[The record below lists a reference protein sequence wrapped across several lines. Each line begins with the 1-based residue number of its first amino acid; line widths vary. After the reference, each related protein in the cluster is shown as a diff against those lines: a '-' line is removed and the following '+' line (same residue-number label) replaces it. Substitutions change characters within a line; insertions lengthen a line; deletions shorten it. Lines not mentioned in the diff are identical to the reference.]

1 MKIAVTGAAGSVGSY
16 LTACLVEKGHQLRLL
31 DKSVGALKGF
41 RGLEVIEGGVEDPDV
56 VGAFA
61 KGMEILI
68 HLAWSFSDDPAQ
80 SLEVDV
86 KGTLNLLKASADQ
99 GVKHFIQASTA
110 VVYGK
115 PVHLP
120 IIEDDPCLVEDARKP
135 VYALA
140 KLMCEKLGLIFF
152 KEKGLPITTFRF
164 WWAFGPEIGGRHLR
178 EMVKTA
184 LEGGEL
190 EVPSEAG
197 GSFLHLDDLARG
209 FESSFLNQKSFGQI
223 FNLSSVFLTWEE
235 IAGIIVE
242 EAGNGVVRTVPR
254 EEWKGS
260 SFLADVWNLSS
271 RKAESLLGF
280 RPGLGE
286 SDYRNLF
293 KQAVRGVVEKLRPV

>member
-1 MKIAVTGAAGSVGSY
+1 MKIAVTGAAGSVGSS
-16 LTACLVEKGHQLRLL
+16 LTARLMEKGHHLRLL
-31 DKSVGALKGF
+31 DKSVEALKGV
-41 RGLEVIEGGVEDPDV
+41 RGVEVIEGGVEDPEV
-56 VGAFA
+56 VGPFV
-61 KGMEILI
+61 KGMEIII
-68 HLAWSFSDDPAQ
+68 HLAWSFSDDPTQ

-99 GVKHFIQASTA
+99 GIKHFIQASTA

-115 PVHLP
+115 PVHVP
-120 IIEDDPCLVEDARKP
+120 ILEDDPCLVEHARKP
-135 VYALA
+135 VYALS
-140 KLMCEKLGLIFF
+140 KFMCEKLGLIFY
-152 KEKGLPITTFRF
+152 KEQGLPTTTFRF

-178 EMVKTA
+178 EMAKRA
-184 LEGGEL
+184 LEGREL

-197 GSFLHLDDLARG
+197 GSFLHLDDLVSG

-223 FNLSSVFLTWEE
+223 FNLFSVFLTWEE

-242 EAGNGVVRTVPR
+242 EAGNGVVRSVPR

-280 RPGLGE
+280 KPGLGE

-293 KQAVRGVVEKLRPV
+293 KQAIRGVVENLRPV

>member
-16 LTACLVEKGHQLRLL
+16 LTARLMEKGHQLRVL
-31 DKSVGALKGF
+31 DKSVGALKRF
-41 RGLEVIEGGVEDPDV
+41 REVEVIEGGVEDPDV
-56 VGAFA
+56 VGPFV

-68 HLAWSFSDDPAQ
+68 HLAWSFSDDPAR

-86 KGTLNLLKASADQ
+86 KGTLNLLKESVDQ
-99 GVKHFIQASTA
+99 RVKHFIQASTA

-115 PVHLP
+115 PVRVP
-120 IIEDDPCLVEDARKP
+120 ILEDDPCLVEDARKP
-135 VYALA
+135 VYALS
-140 KLMCEKLGLIFF
+140 KLVCEKLGLIFF
-152 KEKGLPITTFRF
+152 KEQELPSTVFRF
-164 WWAFGPEIGGRHLR
+164 WWAFGAEIGGGHLR
-178 EMVKTA
+178 EMVKRA
-184 LEGGEL
+184 LEGREL
-190 EVPSEAG
+190 EVPAEAG
-197 GSFLHLDDLARG
+197 GSFLYLDDLVKG

-242 EAGNGVVRTVPR
+242 EAGNGVVRSVPR

-271 RKAESLLGF
+271 RKAERLLGF
-280 RPGLGE
+280 KPGLGE

-293 KQAVRGVVEKLRPV
+293 KQAIRGVVEKLRPV